1 MPEQNGLPPEIIEEL
16 KLKEPK
22 PLVEITPLIQD
33 IKYTKQFTLK
43 IPFRIIDKLGW
54 KMGDRIRLE
63 IIPEGKAL
71 KLCKEES

>member
-1 MPEQNGLPPEIIEEL
+1 MPEQNGLPLEIIEEL

-33 IKYTKQFTLK
+33 TKYTKQFTLK

-54 KMGDRIRLE
+54 KMGDRIHLE
-63 IIPEGKAL
+63 ILSEGKAL